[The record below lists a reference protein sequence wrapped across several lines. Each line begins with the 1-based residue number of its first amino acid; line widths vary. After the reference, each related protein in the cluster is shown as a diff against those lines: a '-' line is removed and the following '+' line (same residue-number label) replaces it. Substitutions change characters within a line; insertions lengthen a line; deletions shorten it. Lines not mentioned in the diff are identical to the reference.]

1 MLRERTLPELGTVR
15 GCAEAGL
22 LVVALLLPEVVL
34 GLGAVAG
41 LVAPGVEVGLLL
53 TGCAVVGLLAGAG

>member
-15 GCAEAGL
+15 DCPEAGL

-41 LVAPGVEVGLLL
+41 FVAPGVEVGLLL
-53 TGCAVVGLLAGAG
+53 TGCVVVGLLAGAG